1 MADASRTKETGTL
14 SSFAVSSRHKEIL
27 VTELRKKMT
36 DELVRRNYSEGT
48 VRSYLR
54 SVQEFARY
62 FNRAPHQLGL

>member
-1 MADASRTKETGTL
+1 
-14 SSFAVSSRHKEIL
+14 

-48 VRSYLR
+48 VHSHLR

-62 FNRAPHQLGL
+62 FNRAPHQLGATRLRGSKAGRDGSKC